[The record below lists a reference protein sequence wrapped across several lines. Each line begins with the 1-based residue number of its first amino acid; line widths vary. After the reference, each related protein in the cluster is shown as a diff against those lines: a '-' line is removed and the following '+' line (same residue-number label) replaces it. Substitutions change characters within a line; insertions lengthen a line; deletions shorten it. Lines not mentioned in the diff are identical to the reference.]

1 MEQNINNK
9 FSDLAILSPLLIDK
23 NFKIFLSDFGNIE
36 IKMHAL
42 PKTVFILFLRY
53 PDGIRFKEL
62 YLFKKE
68 LLEIYNMV
76 SNKSDKNEIERAIN
90 DLVDYKNPSMNQK
103 CARIREAFRNYLD
116 EDTAKFYFVSGYNGG
131 PKKIKLPRHLMTM
144 HFK

>member
-1 MEQNINNK
+1 
-9 FSDLAILSPLLIDK
+9 
-23 NFKIFLSDFGNIE
+23 
-36 IKMHAL
+36 MHAL

-103 CARIREAFRNYLD
+103 CARIREAFRNYLN